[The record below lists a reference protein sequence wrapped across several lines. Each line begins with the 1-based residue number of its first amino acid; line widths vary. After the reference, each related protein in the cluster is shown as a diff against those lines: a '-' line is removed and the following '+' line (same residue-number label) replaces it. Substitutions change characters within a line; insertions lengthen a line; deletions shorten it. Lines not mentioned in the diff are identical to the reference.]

1 MPAVSYSI
9 DYTANFRE
17 MYFFVRTR
25 IAITDSLIFLLT
37 KVITNSKGKEQK
49 LENVSAEEIISRLVR
64 WQIISV
70 FTLKP
75 YSFEHPCNTFD
86 FLAREY
92 FIWWES
98 LYTTCYVH
106 IFVRTLQRDEICL
119 IYEHACFNHNCAIHW
134 NCYSDINWCMHNN
147 YLFHKIW

>member
-92 FIWWES
+92 FI
-98 LYTTCYVH
+98 
-106 IFVRTLQRDEICL
+106 
-119 IYEHACFNHNCAIHW
+119 
-134 NCYSDINWCMHNN
+134 
-147 YLFHKIW
+147 